1 MKIYETS
8 KFHKLRKKLKEKTE
22 KDALKTAIQD
32 IAKNPEV
39 GKKLR
44 GDFAHLRSY
53 KYAAKGQSRRLV
65 YRREK
70 NSIIL
75 FSFGPREGIY
85 K

>member
-8 KFHKLRKKLKEKTE
+8 KFNKLRKKLKEKTE

-32 IAKNPEV
+32 IVEDPEI

-53 KYAAKGQSRRLV
+53 KYAVKGQSYRLI
-65 YRREK
+65 YKWEK